1 MSKTLGWKIGIIIAV
16 LVFSVWMF
24 YPLNEKINLGLDLK
38 GGMHLVFQVE
48 TETAVRKQTDN
59 QVQRLKSR
67 LKELSFKYEKV
78 VRQGN
83 DKIDI
88 TGTLYED
95 ERALRDIFDDEFRAW
110 TYTISA
116 DRSTLALKEIEKVNM
131 RDQTVSQ
138 ALETISNRINEFGV
152 MDPVLQRERDTRLLI
167 ELPGVSDKE
176 KRRVMDLIKSAA
188 VLELKKLEFDGFETR
203 EAALAKYNGVLPE
216 DLMVVK
222 WAAGADTKGFAV
234 LRAESVVTGRE
245 LKNARRDADEYGAPA
260 VSFTLNAQGGKNF
273 QRFTSANI
281 GKRLAIVLD
290 DRIVSAPTIQSVI
303 TYSGRITGRF
313 TLEQADDLALKLRSG
328 SLPAELRL
336 MHEQIIGPSLGAD
349 SIRKGMMACGVGLV
363 LVMVFMAFY
372 YKGAG
377 INSIVALI
385 MNLVILLGILAYF
398 GATLT
403 VPGIA
408 GIILTIG
415 MAVDA
420 NVLVFERIKE
430 DLRAGKA
437 PKSAIDSGFKKAFVT
452 IFDANLTT
460 IIAALFLFQ
469 FGTSTIKGFAVTLMI
484 GIVASMFTAIF
495 VSRVIFDLV
504 YSGRKKLK
512 SISI

>member
-16 LVFSVWMF
+16 LVFSVAMF
-24 YPLNEKINLGLDLK
+24 YPLNEKIHLGLDLK

-48 TETAVRKQTDN
+48 TEVAIRKQTDN
-59 QVQRLKSR
+59 NVQRLKSR
-67 LKELSFKYEKV
+67 LKELSFKFEKV
-78 VRQGN
+78 VRRGN
-83 DKIDI
+83 DKIDVI
-88 TGTLYED
+88 GTLYED
-95 ERALRDIFDDEFRAW
+95 ERALRDIFDDEFRSW
-110 TYTISA
+110 TYTIST
-116 DRSTLALKEIEKVNM
+116 DRITLSLKEIEKVNM
-131 RDQTVSQ
+131 RDETVTQ

-188 VLELKKLEFDGFETR
+188 VLELKKLEADGFDTR
-203 EAALAKYNGVLPE
+203 EAALAQYNGVLPE
-216 DLMVVK
+216 DLIIAK
-222 WAAGADTKGFAV
+222 WAAGSDRKGYAV

-245 LKNARRDADEYGAPA
+245 LKSARRDTDEYGGAA
-260 VSFTLNAQGGKNF
+260 VSFTLNSEGGKKF

-290 DRIVSAPTIQSVI
+290 DRVVSAPTIETVI

-313 TLEQADDLALKLRSG
+313 TVEQADDLALKLRSG
-328 SLPAELRL
+328 SLPADLRL

-349 SIRKGMMACGVGLV
+349 SIRKGMVACGVGLV
-363 LVMVFMAFY
+363 LVMIFMVFY

-377 INSIVALI
+377 INSIVALLL
-385 MNLVILLGILAYF
+385 NLVILMGVLAYF

-420 NVLVFERIKE
+420 NVLIFERIKE

-460 IIAALFLFQ
+460 VIAALFLFQ

-484 GIVASMFTAIF
+484 GIVASMFTAVF

-512 SISI
+512 RISI